1 MSRYDMN
8 APWNQGVNGTQV
20 LPLIND
26 DAPVIRVEAGP
37 GTGKTYGLVRRVQ
50 RILHP
55 QGLGVNGERV
65 AIVAFNRVIAKKLG
79 EDVEETLKTSVHSGA
94 PVIRTVHGLCL
105 QVIGG
110 DTRILLPHERDAML
124 YDLLHEHPALQAAF
138 PKRKDIEQALHDH
151 EANRVSNPQLWQ
163 ATQRWLVRHQ
173 ARLISDLPTLLA
185 DRIKGGDF
193 SELQFEHVI
202 VDEFQDLT
210 PAEQDLFFRLRTT
223 SGQFVAL
230 GDPRQSVYAFR
241 GNDRMGLAKLDR
253 NPSLGSA
260 PIRDFPMTE
269 CQRCPRELVL
279 AANQLMVLSK
289 AAAMTSVSNRTAMVK
304 VPYWKTPEAEA
315 KGMAQLILANIANS
329 PGDEHLAMV
338 TRRQFGYRL
347 RDEIAANDP
356 ALTIDMGFSESILE
370 LWPVR
375 EAFLFASLTCDPDP
389 ATWRAWFAY
398 RQPHDDQGPLAPAR
412 NAPAYLQFLAAC
424 NDAIS
429 STLVIQLLQQPRTKS
444 RGAGGSN
451 LWDRAERFKQLL
463 DATDWAA
470 LEPQDFIASV
480 FAPQLWP
487 SADPE
492 EAQTASSD
500 LGILKANALQSLT
513 DIDQDEPGLSRE
525 ERLKKVVRQLRYSIA
540 TREPLTT
547 GTKAVLQI
555 TTLWGGKGLTA
566 DHVYVV
572 GLCDEAIPGMR
583 TDEYPGTDAEYDD
596 EQRRLFYVSITRA
609 KQTLFL
615 SRAKRIKPGE
625 AKRLNLPVSSTNW
638 HYADLRMSRF
648 LRDIMAFLPQA
659 QPGED
664 LLANMGPATPQAGMR
679 VTGKH
684 TN

>member
-1 MSRYDMN
+1 MGGYDMN
-8 APWNQGVNGTQV
+8 APWNQGVIGTQV

-55 QGLGVNGERV
+55 QGLGVKGDRIAV
-65 AIVAFNRVIAKKLG
+65 VAFNRVIAKKLSK
-79 EDVEETLKTSVHSGA
+79 DVEEMLKTSPHSGA
-94 PVIRTVHGLCL
+94 PVIRTVHGFCL

-110 DTRILLPHERDAML
+110 DIRILLPHERDAML
-124 YDLLHEHPALQAAF
+124 YDLLHEHPTLRAAF
-138 PKRKDIEQALHDH
+138 PKREDIEQALHDH
-151 EANRVSNPQLWQ
+151 EANRIPNPQLWQ

-173 ARLISDLPTLLA
+173 ARLIGDLPTLLA
-185 DRIKGGDF
+185 DRMKGGDF
-193 SELQFEHVI
+193 SELQFDHVI

-210 PAEQDLFFRLRTT
+210 PAEQDLFFRLRATN
-223 SGQFVAL
+223 GQFVAL
-230 GDPRQSVYAFR
+230 GDPRQSIYAFR

-253 NPSLGSA
+253 HPLLGGVA
-260 PIRDFPMTE
+260 IRNCPMIE
-269 CQRCPRELVL
+269 CQRCPKELVL
-279 AANQLMVLSK
+279 AANQLMALSK
-289 AAAMTSVSNRTAMVK
+289 ATPMTSVSGRTAVVR
-304 VPYWKTPEAEA
+304 VPVWKTPEAEA
-315 KGMAQLILANIANS
+315 RGMAQLILTNIAKFPN
-329 PGDEHLAMV
+329 DDHLAMV

-347 RDEIAANDP
+347 RDEIAASDP
-356 ALTIDMGFSESILE
+356 AVTIDLGFSESILE

-375 EAFLFASLTCDPDP
+375 EAFLFASLICDPDP

-398 RQPHDDQGPLAPAR
+398 RQPHNDQGPLAPAR
-412 NAPAYLQFLAAC
+412 NAPAYLRFLAAC

-429 STLVIQLLQQPRTKS
+429 CTLVLQLLQQPRTKS
-444 RGAGGSN
+444 RGGGGSN
-451 LWDRAERFKQLL
+451 LWDRAGRFKRLL
-463 DATDWAA
+463 DTTNWAA

-487 SADPE
+487 STDPE
-492 EAQTASSD
+492 EAQTASND
-500 LGILKANALQSLT
+500 LEILKANALQSLS
-513 DIDQDEPGLSRE
+513 DLDQDEPGLSKE

-547 GTKAVLQI
+547 GTKAVLRI

-572 GLCDEAIPGMR
+572 GLCDEAIPGVR
-583 TDEYPGTDAEYDD
+583 TDEYPGTDADYDD

-609 KQTLFL
+609 KQTLLL

-638 HYADLRMSRF
+638 HYADLKMSRF

-664 LLANMGPATPQAGMR
+664 LLPNR
-679 VTGKH
+679 R
-684 TN
+684 